1 MTEGK
6 MTEQDRARLEA
17 WHMQEIDTALDTPDL
32 AAPMDAITQAESY
45 DLDALTAY
53 IAGDVAEKAG
63 QGMTEAQWYSS
74 PNRLLHGVLT
84 MEGISPDD
92 APERI
97 RAAAE
102 ALKAH
107 NLWPWG

>member
-17 WHMQEIDTALDTPDL
+17 WHTQEIDTALDTPDL
-32 AAPMDAITQAESY
+32 AAPMDAISHAESY
-45 DLDALTAY
+45 GLDALTTY
-53 IAGDVAEKAG
+53 IAGDVAEKARA
-63 QGMTEAQWYSS
+63 GMTEAQWYSS
-74 PNRLLHGVLT
+74 PNRLLRGVLA
-84 MEGISPDD
+84 MEGINPDD
-92 APERI
+92 APQRI

-102 ALKAH
+102 TLKAH